1 MTGGAYSDVTVT
13 FTDDPEPY
21 TSHATVNRVTRAIH
35 SAADLEAR
43 LVGKDW
49 AVGRSKDFV
58 QKVRHLFMFLEN
70 VARLTKVE
78 LGVQRGE

>member
-1 MTGGAYSDVTVT
+1 MLFRS
-13 FTDDPEPY
+13 
-21 TSHATVNRVTRAIH
+21 
-35 SAADLEAR
+35 LEAR